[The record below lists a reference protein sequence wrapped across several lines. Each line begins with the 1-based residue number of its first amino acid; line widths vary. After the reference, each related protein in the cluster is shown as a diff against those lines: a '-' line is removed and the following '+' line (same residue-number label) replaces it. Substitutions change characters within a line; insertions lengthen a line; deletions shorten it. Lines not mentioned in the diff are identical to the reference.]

1 MVVSAS
7 YAQKFTLQ
15 DSVFKNGDVLITY
28 SITFDLNK
36 AELKPESYAFLDSV
50 ASFLLHNKN
59 VTLEISNH
67 CDERWSDK
75 YSTCLTCKRAKAIAE
90 YLIFKGVESNR
101 LVAIGYNDKKPL
113 IKGAKTEEEHQKNR
127 RSEFKILRTD
137 F

>member
-1 MVVSAS
+1 MGISTS
-7 YAQKFTLQ
+7 YAQKFTLK

-28 SITFDLNK
+28 SVTFDLNNSDI
-36 AELKPESYAFLDSV
+36 KPESFLFLDSV
-50 ASFLLHNKN
+50 ASFLIHNKN

-75 YSTCLTCKRAKAIAE
+75 SSTCLTCKRAKAIVE
-90 YLIFKGVESNR
+90 YLILKGVESDR
-101 LVAIGYNDKKPL
+101 LVAVGYNDKKPL